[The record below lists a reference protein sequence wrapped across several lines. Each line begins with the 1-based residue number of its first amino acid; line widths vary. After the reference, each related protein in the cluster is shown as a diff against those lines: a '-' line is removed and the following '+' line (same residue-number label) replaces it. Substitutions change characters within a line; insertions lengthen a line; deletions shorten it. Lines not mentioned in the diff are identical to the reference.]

1 MSVDTRVKK
10 IRLGDDLPVHCGRC
24 KGERIHQVVALNP
37 NGVPATVICRTCRGQ
52 HRYHVKGQARSSA
65 ATVRKPNGR
74 EADASRH
81 APPKSVRPYVPQE
94 TYSEGEWIEHQKFG
108 QGEVTGAR
116 EGKIEV
122 RFPSGTRLLLQS
134 I

>member
-10 IRLGDDLPVHCGRC
+10 IRLGDDVPVYCGRC

-52 HRYHVKGQARSSA
+52 HRYHVKGQARAA

-74 EADASRH
+74 ETDSIRQ

-94 TYSEGEWIEHQKFG
+94 TYREGEWIEHQKFG
-108 QGEVTGAR
+108 QGEVTGVR
-116 EGKIEV
+116 DGKIEV
-122 RFPSGTRLLLQS
+122 RFPSGPRLLLQS

>member
-10 IRLGDDLPVHCGRC
+10 IRLGDDVPVYCGRC

-52 HRYHVKGQARSSA
+52 HRYHVKGQARA
-65 ATVRKPNGR
+65 AAVRKPNGR
-74 EADASRH
+74 ENISPRH
-81 APPKSVRPYVPQE
+81 VPPPQSVRPYTPQE
-94 TYSEGEWIEHQKFG
+94 SYSEGEWIVHQKFG
-108 QGEVTGAR
+108 QGEVTGSR
-116 EGKIEV
+116 DGKIEV

-134 I
+134 A